1 MEPEADPA
9 PHADIGRPKPARKTG
24 VAHFMA
30 AAGYSIGGARRLLRE
45 AAFRQELLALAGL
58 AVVFAGVGASVPEFL
73 GLLILSLGVLAVEA
87 VNTAIEELVDRA
99 SPEWSEFA
107 RDTKDMGSF
116 AVMCLLVATGLYA
129 GYVVFW

>member
-1 MEPEADPA
+1 MDDKAQTTPQKPE
-9 PHADIGRPKPARKTG
+9 RKVG
-24 VAHFMA
+24 IAHFFA
-30 AAGYSIGGARRLLRE
+30 AASYSIGGARRLLRE
-45 AAFRQELLALAGL
+45 AAFRQEVLGLTALMA
-58 AVVFAGVGASVPEFL
+58 VFAMVGARLPEFL
-73 GLLILSLGVLAVEA
+73 GLLILSLMVLAVEA

-129 GYVVFW
+129 AFVIFC